1 MNRKNADEDDAMARI
16 EKLLSRIKKLEEC
29 LDRIHDVLNKGE

>member
-1 MNRKNADEDDAMARI
+1 MRRKNAADDAVARI